1 MQNFQKSIK
10 NATKLQK
17 CDFADYIL
25 RICRHFLEIHRC
37 PEGVEIGSKQ
47 LIFEFSDLNVGF

>member
-25 RICRHFLEIHRC
+25 RIFRHFLD
-37 PEGVEIGSKQ
+37 
-47 LIFEFSDLNVGF
+47 IFENFA

>member
-1 MQNFQKSIK
+1 MKIAEEKKIFLYFMQNFQKSIK

-25 RICRHFLEIHRC
+25 RILRHFL
-37 PEGVEIGSKQ
+37 G
-47 LIFEFSDLNVGF
+47 IFENFA